1 MDKETKTIELE
12 FQVRDYE
19 LDLQGIVNNAV
30 YQNYL
35 EHARHEFLKLHG
47 LDFNQLHLDGFDA
60 VVIRAEIDY
69 KKSLKSGDR
78 FIVQT
83 SVEREGRLKIV
94 FNQKIQKKDDG
105 ILILQAKIFA
115 ACIHNNRPVEPLLI
129 LDKMGLL

>member
-1 MDKETKTIELE
+1 MDNQTKTIELE

-47 LDFNQLHLDGFDA
+47 LDFNQLHIDGYDA

-69 KKSLKSGDR
+69 KKSLCSGDE
-78 FIVQT
+78 FLVHT
-83 SVEREGRLKIV
+83 FVEREGRLKIV
-94 FNQKIQKKDDG
+94 FNQKIVKKADG

-115 ACIHNNRPVEPLLI
+115 ACIHKNRPIEPLQI
-129 LDKMGLL
+129 LDKMGLI

>member
-1 MDKETKTIELE
+1 MDKQTKTIDLE

-35 EHARHEFLKLHG
+35 EHARHEFLKMHG
-47 LDFNQLHLDGFDA
+47 LDFNQLHLEGFDA
-60 VVIRAEIDY
+60 VVVRAEIEY
-69 KKSLKSGDR
+69 KKSLKSGDV
-78 FIVQT
+78 FLVQT

-94 FNQKIQKKDDG
+94 FNQKIVKLSDG
-105 ILILQAKIFA
+105 ILILQAKIFT
-115 ACIHNNRPVEPLLI
+115 ACIRNNRPVEPLLI